1 MVGYMTELILTN
13 RKVLCIGGGQVA
25 WRKMAGL
32 VACGARIEVVAPQLH
47 PELARWQAEGRLFY
61 RAEPFQEALLEE
73 APRPDLVFAA
83 TGEEGL
89 NRRIAQLAAERGLWC
104 NSADDPASSG
114 FLVPAVVRR
123 GVVTV
128 AVTSGGLSPA
138 LSRLLKERLDR
149 LLEPGWDH
157 VAQLFG
163 AWRQRVKESLAD
175 AAQRQQFW
183 RQTCLALEE
192 ENRLQGQDNRAW
204 LEERLQRASADQ
216 KRAE

>member
-1 MVGYMTELILTN
+1 MTELILTN

-25 WRKMAGL
+25 WRKVAGL
-32 VACGARIEVVAPQLH
+32 AECGARIMVVAPQLH

-61 RAEPFQEALLEE
+61 RADSFQEALLDE
-73 APRPDLVFAA
+73 APRPALVFAA

-89 NRRIAQLAAERGLWC
+89 NRRIAHLAAARDLWC
-104 NSADDPASSG
+104 NSADDPACSG

-123 GVVTV
+123 GAVTV
-128 AVTSGGLSPA
+128 AATTGGLSPA

-149 LLEPGWDH
+149 LLEPGWGQ

-163 AWRQRVKESLAD
+163 AWRQRVKVSLVD
-175 AAQRQQFW
+175 AAHRQQFW

-192 ENRLQGQDNRAW
+192 ENRLQRSQDNESW
-204 LEERLQRASADQ
+204 LEERLQRAIDDQ
-216 KRAE
+216 KTGG